1 MVRTSAMKKVSNE
14 VKYVPMA
21 KNVTSQPNLGV
32 VVGGSGYRLPGQGAY
47 QEGSGPIVDLLL
59 KVAPHLLSP
68 IAEAAGKRISKFV
81 SGDGLNLAG
90 QQRVQSKTRGGR
102 LAVKKK
108 LKRNQV

>member
-1 MVRTSAMKKVSNE
+1 MVRTSAMKKISNE
-14 VKYVPMA
+14 VKYTPLSKSM
-21 KNVTSQPNLGV
+21 TSSPNLGTV
-32 VVGGSGYRLPGQGAY
+32 AAGRGYRLPGQGAY

-90 QQRVQSKTRGGR
+90 QQRVQSKARGSGP
-102 LAVKKK
+102 VKKK